1 MQSSRHMQT
10 TNGENQIFFFFF
22 TFFFYALSYKIRSV
36 WEGFF
41 LKKLEEQIGRESI
54 WSWHFSDFFYHFL

>member
-1 MQSSRHMQT
+1 MQSSRHVQT
-10 TNGENQIFFFFF
+10 TGENQIFFSFLHSLF
-22 TFFFYALSYKIRSV
+22 TFFPIKSEVFEKVI
-36 WEGFF
+36 F